1 MNQIPRYIKNK
12 NNKENIEYTDKS
24 LESILKPTYGCMV
37 YQEQVMQIFRELAG
51 YTLGRADI
59 VRRAMG
65 KKKIDVMNKE
75 REVFV
80 EGASKNGIDEASAN
94 KIFDEM
100 AEFAKYAFNKS
111 HAAAY
116 AVVAY
121 ETAYL
126 KYHYPA
132 EFLAANMN
140 SFMGNQ
146 NKVPVYI
153 NEARELGIEVLRP
166 DINESYSRFAVIN
179 GKIRFAL
186 SSIKN
191 VGESAIEEII
201 KERKLNGKYTSFLD
215 FCQRVS
221 TETVNKRCVE
231 GLIKAGCFDELE
243 KEYNRYDIL
252 ENFEMIIDGVNHQRK
267 NNYVN
272 QMDFFG
278 EIEPSGQSSIKIEK
292 SGRVPTS
299 RELLDMEK
307 EMLGLYISGHPLDEY
322 KEYVKKNATVT
333 TLELNEEAQSEDEED
348 NSNTEPKQSYD
359 EKTVTLCG
367 IFNKGRV
374 LVTKAGKNMM
384 FAGLEDLYGEV
395 ELVIFPTTY
404 DRFFRIL
411 EDEAILK
418 VTGKVTI
425 KEDEGAKILVQNI
438 VNIDEELKRGK
449 TSNIKEEKAEEP
461 KVELRKIY
469 IRIPKDKLDLEDRV
483 IGYIKDLNKEYPG
496 KNPVYIFYDG
506 TNKMRLLP
514 SNHFLQDNSLVIEK
528 LELAFGK
535 ENIKIK

>member
-1 MNQIPRYIKNK
+1 
-12 NNKENIEYTDKS
+12 
-24 LESILKPTYGCMV
+24 
-37 YQEQVMQIFRELAG
+37 
-51 YTLGRADI
+51 
-59 VRRAMG
+59 
-65 KKKIDVMNKE
+65 
-75 REVFV
+75 
-80 EGASKNGIDEASAN
+80 
-94 KIFDEM
+94 
-100 AEFAKYAFNKS
+100 
-111 HAAAY
+111 
-116 AVVAY
+116 
-121 ETAYL
+121 
-126 KYHYPA
+126 
-132 EFLAANMN
+132 
-140 SFMGNQ
+140 
-146 NKVPVYI
+146 
-153 NEARELGIEVLRP
+153 
-166 DINESYSRFAVIN
+166 
-179 GKIRFAL
+179 
-186 SSIKN
+186 
-191 VGESAIEEII
+191 
-201 KERKLNGKYTSFLD
+201 
-215 FCQRVS
+215 
-221 TETVNKRCVE
+221 
-231 GLIKAGCFDELE
+231 
-243 KEYNRYDIL
+243 
-252 ENFEMIIDGVNHQRK
+252 MIIDGVNHQRK

-278 EIEPSGQSSIKIEK
+278 EIEPIGQSSIKIEK

-449 TSNIKEEKAEEP
+449 TSNIKEEKAEES